1 MPGFHSRSMK
11 EETAGNTVT
20 RTTQASGR
28 RQHIT
33 IVSETFPP
41 EINGVA
47 NTLRHLCLGLM
58 QRGHTV
64 TVIRP
69 RQRHESKGRFD
80 GAGECLF
87 SNEHVVSGLP
97 LPGYSDLRFGVTRP
111 GFLKSLWKHERPD
124 AVYVAT
130 QGPLGVA
137 AVTAAS
143 QAGIPVSS
151 GFHTNFHAYS
161 RYYGAGF
168 LEKLLCSYG
177 RWFHNRTAMTLVPT
191 RKIAQTT
198 HDMGIH
204 PTSVWSRGVDCNR
217 FSPHKRDAALRRQWG
232 LHPNDR
238 AVLYVGRLAPE
249 KNLQM
254 AVSCFERIRGLHP
267 CAKLILVGDGP
278 LRKRLAERHP
288 DYIFAGTRRGED
300 LARHYASGDIFL
312 FPSKTDTF
320 GNVVTEAMA
329 SGLAV
334 VAFDDAAAS
343 EHIRHEDNGMKAH
356 LRDDE
361 GFVDHAL
368 RLADQPT
375 LMNRVRAQA
384 RLDALDLNWAVQ
396 IEQFEHLILNQP
408 PRTRYNAVHKQGIS
422 LL

>member
-1 MPGFHSRSMK
+1 M
-11 EETAGNTVT
+11 
-20 RTTQASGR
+20 
-28 RQHIT
+28 
-33 IVSETFPP
+33 
-41 EINGVA
+41 
-47 NTLRHLCLGLM
+47 
-58 QRGHTV
+58 
-64 TVIRP
+64 
-69 RQRHESKGRFD
+69 
-80 GAGECLF
+80 
-87 SNEHVVSGLP
+87 
-97 LPGYSDLRFGVTRP
+97 TRP
-111 GFLKSLWKHERPD
+111 GFLASLWKHQRPD
-124 AVYVAT
+124 AIYVAT

-137 AVTAAS
+137 AVAAARR
-143 QAGIPVSS
+143 AGIPVSS

-177 RWFHNRTAMTLVPT
+177 RWFHNRTAITLVPT

-198 HDMGIH
+198 HDMGIQ
-204 PTSVWSRGVDCNR
+204 PTSVWSRGVDCTR
-217 FSPHKRDAALRRQWG
+217 FSPHKRDAVLRQQWG
-232 LHPNDR
+232 LQANDR

-267 CAKLILVGDGP
+267 CAKFILVGDGP
-278 LRKRLAERHP
+278 MRKRLAERHP
-288 DYIFAGTRRGED
+288 DYVFAGTRRGED

-343 EHIRHEDNGMKAH
+343 EHIRHEDNGMKAQ
-356 LRDDE
+356 LSNDE

-384 RLDALDLNWAVQ
+384 RLDALDLNWAAQV
-396 IEQFEHLILNQP
+396 EQFEHLILNQP
-408 PRTRYNAVHKQGIS
+408 LRNSYNALHKQGIS